1 MISTC
6 HFTWKLTQVFVTAK
20 VAISGTEP
28 DQEKLR
34 LCLESSWYLGEKG
47 VEGLAM
53 PTGQSRAGVSGEV
66 PTCG

>member
-1 MISTC
+1 MV
-6 HFTWKLTQVFVTAK
+6 WMMMR
-20 VAISGTEP
+20 P
-28 DQEKLR
+28 DIGRVVRRPLH
-34 LCLESSWYLGEKG
+34 WYLGEKG